1 MLHKINLPNCE
12 EQFKKIFAF
21 QRQVLA
27 FACDPKTSIS
37 DEGTIIEKEIYSK
50 FSGALGD
57 WLWRKLWI
65 HKKNGSWEP
74 SNLQKGLVKLI
85 KVAQAN
91 RTISLV
97 VLDAFDHD
105 IQFCNCFNN
114 PTFEFWYK
122 TRLNIPIQKAL
133 KDLLE
138 VFYTE
143 LLESGFPKA
152 VHGNPKSFKRVD
164 FVLEFWRVNN
174 ALEVCPA
181 CDGPR
186 PDRIQ
191 KQLGTGENLR
201 VERRISGNLD
211 HFFPKAKYP
220 FFSIHYANLVSVC
233 EACNMSFKKE
243 EDPVDSKNSTQPLV
257 NTFLPY
263 LNPAMD
269 NIEVKVTRNKEGVH
283 LPSITEKDGTSSRRI
298 DNLNRVFKLEERWD
312 DRLRYVIEKILNGLS
327 GEGRRLQRK
336 TNKLNEQDLK
346 DILQDMLEECMNS
359 QTGKIHNGILKSS
372 YLSFAIEDEAEITEL
387 LAQFRGFETGSQS
400 KRYLTAKM

>member
-27 FACDPKTSIS
+27 FACDPKTSLSAKGAIV
-37 DEGTIIEKEIYSK
+37 EKEIYSK
-50 FSGALGD
+50 FSGDLGV

-65 HKKNGSWEP
+65 HKDNGSREQ
-74 SNLQKGLVKLI
+74 SKLQKGLVKLI
-85 KVAQAN
+85 KAAQAN
-91 RTISLV
+91 RTVSLV

-105 IQFCNCFNN
+105 IQFCNCFNH

-122 TRLNIPIQKAL
+122 TRLNVPIQQAL
-133 KDLLE
+133 KVLLE

-143 LLESGFPKA
+143 LLESGFPEA
-152 VHGNPKSFKRVD
+152 VHGNRESFKRVD
-164 FVLEFWRVNN
+164 FVLDFWRVNN
-174 ALEVCPA
+174 DLEVCPA

-191 KQLGTGENLR
+191 KQLGKGKKLR
-201 VERRISGNLD
+201 VETRIAGNLD

-233 EACNMSFKKE
+233 EQCNVRFKQE
-243 EDPVDSKNSTQPLV
+243 EDPVDPENSTQPLV
-257 NTFLPY
+257 HTFLPY

-283 LPSITEKDGTSSRRI
+283 LPTLTEKEGTSSRRI
-298 DNLNRVFKLEERWD
+298 DNLNRVFKLEARWK
-312 DRLRYVIEKILNGLS
+312 DRLRYVIEKILNTVS
-327 GEGRRLQRK
+327 GEVRRLQRK
-336 TNKLNEQDLK
+336 TNKLNEQELR
-346 DILQDMLEECMNS
+346 DILQDMLEDHINS
-359 QTGKIHNGILKSS
+359 QKGKIHNGILERS
-372 YLSFAIEDEAEITEL
+372 YLSFAIQDEAEI
-387 LAQFRGFETGSQS
+387 ETLFKQVTG
-400 KRYLTAKM
+400 L